1 MFNFMSKRPKAP
13 PRVPTDTVVPVGFFD
28 DTIIFRTFVLYTLFV
43 FDDVL
48 DPQKLRNSL
57 ERLVSRPGWNKLGA
71 RLRKNEKGELEHH
84 IPASFSLHRPPIAF
98 DHVDLSDTAFQDHPS
113 ASHIPR
119 PPADG
124 RPAIVGDPDDL
135 SDLIYAPEVPK
146 KLDDYILTDRP
157 ELGLRIVSFSNST
170 IVVLHWMHLSFDA
183 MAKKSLLEAWVL
195 MLQGRENEI
204 PTPLAADEYVLEHCG
219 KNSTERH
226 VLADR
231 HISKPGV
238 LWWVLQNGYNLM
250 FRKKEH
256 RMVCVPAA
264 YLTMLRAK
272 ALAELDSQQTF
283 PGQEKAPFV
292 SEGDVLVAWL
302 SRLAVANAADN
313 SIIAVQQ
320 AYGWRP
326 VLKDLIPSNRPFLSN
341 CVGFLVTLMPAKDLL
356 QRPLSHLA
364 SHIRRSIK
372 EQGSRE
378 QVEAYM
384 ALVRKDPSNKAPPFF
399 GTSSM
404 QLLMFS
410 NWQKANLYG
419 IDLSAAAVTPRSTP
433 LTASYIQSVQGPYN
447 FTDGLIIVGKDAKG
461 NYWISGYRCAG
472 LWGMMEKQMAE
483 EII

>member
-1 MFNFMSKRPKAP
+1 MFAFMSNRPKAP
-13 PRVPTDTVVPVGFFD
+13 ERVPTDVVVPVGFFD

-48 DPQKLRNSL
+48 DPQRLRDSL
-57 ERLVSRPGWNKLGA
+57 ERLISRPGWNKLGA
-71 RLRKNEKGELEHH
+71 RLRRNERGELEHH
-84 IPASFSLHRPPIAF
+84 IPASFSPERPPIGF
-98 DHVDLSDTAFQDHPS
+98 DHVNLSDTAFQDHPS

-119 PPADG
+119 PPRDG
-124 RPAIVGDPDDL
+124 RPALVGDPDDL
-135 SDLIYAPEVPK
+135 SDLIYGPEIPR
-146 KLDDYILTDRP
+146 KLDDYIYTDRP

-183 MAKKSLLEAWVL
+183 LAKRALLKAWVL
-195 MLQGRENEI
+195 MLQGREDEI
-204 PTPLAADEYVLEHCG
+204 PTPLAAEDYILENCG
-219 KNSTERH
+219 KNPTERH

-238 LWWVLQNGYNLM
+238 FWWVLQNAYGLM

-256 RMVCVPAA
+256 RMVCVPGA
-264 YLTMLRAK
+264 YLAKLRAK
-272 ALAELDSQQTF
+272 ALADLAAEQLTS
-283 PGQEKAPFV
+283 EKAEAPFLT
-292 SEGDVLVAWL
+292 EGDVLVAWL
-302 SRLAVANAADN
+302 SRLAVANAAEN
-313 SIIAVQQ
+313 STIAVQQ

-326 VLKDLIPSNRPFLSN
+326 VLQDLIPDDRPFLSN

-384 ALVRKDPSNKAPPFF
+384 SLIRTDPSNKAPPFF

-433 LTASYIQSVQGPYN
+433 LTPAYIQSVQGPYN
-447 FTDGLIIVGKDAKG
+447 FSDGLIIVGKDAKG
-461 NYWISGYRCAG
+461 NYWISGYRSAG
-472 LWGMMEKQMAE
+472 LWGMMKEKME
-483 EII
+483 EEVI

>member
-1 MFNFMSKRPKAP
+1 M
-13 PRVPTDTVVPVGFFD
+13 
-28 DTIIFRTFVLYTLFV
+28 
-43 FDDVL
+43 
-48 DPQKLRNSL
+48 
-57 ERLVSRPGWNKLGA
+57 
-71 RLRKNEKGELEHH
+71 
-84 IPASFSLHRPPIAF
+84 
-98 DHVDLSDTAFQDHPS
+98 
-113 ASHIPR
+113 
-119 PPADG
+119 
-124 RPAIVGDPDDL
+124 GDPDDL

-313 SIIAVQQ
+313 SIVSGP
-320 AYGWRP
+320 Y
-326 VLKDLIPSNRPFLSN
+326 PF
-341 CVGFLVTLMPAKDLL
+341 
-356 QRPLSHLA
+356 
-364 SHIRRSIK
+364 
-372 EQGSRE
+372 
-378 QVEAYM
+378 
-384 ALVRKDPSNKAPPFF
+384 
-399 GTSSM
+399 
-404 QLLMFS
+404 
-410 NWQKANLYG
+410 
-419 IDLSAAAVTPRSTP
+419 STP
-433 LTASYIQSVQGPYN
+433 FPHQT
-447 FTDGLIIVGKDAKG
+447 
-461 NYWISGYRCAG
+461 WH
-472 LWGMMEKQMAE
+472 
-483 EII
+483 